1 MATVYARLGKE
12 LFLNIHNISRTVRKE
27 EVALAAAKK
36 MAQDKETVLHI
47 VMLPWLAFGH
57 MIPNLEL
64 AKLIAEK
71 GQRVSFVST
80 PRNIERLPKVSQN
93 LATLINFVKLPL
105 PKVQNLPQN
114 AEATTDVPYDAVQYL
129 KKAYDALEEPFT
141 RFLQSSKADW
151 LFYDFIPFWAPSV
164 ASKLGIK
171 SAFYSICTSPFLGF
185 LGPPSFLIDNDS
197 PRQKPEDYIVVP
209 PWVTFPSTVAFRYY
223 EIMRIV
229 DSLSSQN
236 NSGFS
241 DTYRYGASIQNCDIA
256 VVRGC
261 TEFEP
266 EWFHLLENIYQKPVL
281 PVGQLPST
289 APVGSEDNETWRW
302 MKDWLD
308 KQARGSVVYV
318 AFGSEAKPTQDE
330 VTEIA
335 LGLEKSELPFF
346 WVLRVQRG
354 PFDPDVLRLPEGFE
368 ERTKARGVVCTSWAP
383 QLKILEHVAV
393 GGFLTHSGWTSVVE
407 AIQNE
412 KPLVLLTFLADQGI
426 NARVLE
432 EKKMGYSVPRDER
445 DGSFS
450 SDSVAESLKLVLVEE
465 EGKIY
470 RERIKEMKDLF
481 VNGERQNRYI
491 DNLIHNLK
499 KLSNV

>member
-1 MATVYARLGKE
+1 MSK
-12 LFLNIHNISRTVRKE
+12 
-27 EVALAAAKK
+27 
-36 MAQDKETVLHI
+36 DKEKVLHI
-47 VMLPWLAFGH
+47 VMFPWLAFGH

-64 AKLIAEK
+64 AKLIAGK
-71 GQRVSFVST
+71 GHHVSFVST
-80 PRNIERLPKVSQN
+80 PRNIERLPKVSQK

-105 PKVQNLPQN
+105 PKVPNLPEN

-129 KKAYDALEEPFT
+129 KKAYDTLEEPFT
-141 RFLQSSKADW
+141 RFLESSKADW
-151 LFYDFIPFWAPSV
+151 LFYDFAPFWAAYV
-164 ASKLGIK
+164 ASKLGIRK
-171 SAFYSICTSPFLGF
+171 AFYSICTPPFLGF
-185 LGPPSFLIDNDS
+185 LGPPSVLMGHDDS
-197 PRQKPEDYIVVP
+197 YRQKPEDFIVAP
-209 PWVTFPSTVAFRYY
+209 PWVPFPTTVAFRYF

-229 DSLSSQN
+229 DSISSQN
-236 NSGFS
+236 NSGVS
-241 DTYRYGASIQNCDIA
+241 DTYRFGAGIQNCDVMFI
-256 VVRGC
+256 RGC

-266 EWFHLLENIYQKPVL
+266 EWFHLLESIYQKPVL

-289 APVGSEDNETWRW
+289 APVGSEDNDTWRW

-308 KQARGSVVYV
+308 KQARESVVYV

-335 LGLEKSELPFF
+335 LGLEKSKLPFL
-346 WVLRVQRG
+346 WLLRVQRG
-354 PFDPDVLRLPEGFE
+354 PCDPDVLRLPEGFE
-368 ERTKARGVVCTSWAP
+368 ERIKGRGVVCSSWAP

-407 AIQNE
+407 AVQNE

-450 SDSVAESLKLVLVEE
+450 SDSVADSLKLVMGEE

-481 VNGERQNRYI
+481 VNGERQDRYI

-499 KLSNV
+499 SLSKC